1 MLKQVSEKKNQQ
13 RGPVSSPIGALSA
26 VHDGEDAAVSESR
39 SQRIEQKTDQME
51 FYDCGG
57 TTTKAEDFKPPDVEI
72 SNFVKPDDKFK
83 TVASWTRHRR
93 AVTDVP
99 TSPTKKEISNNEIEY
114 KKSNSFS
121 GPAGIPRVQTN
132 FIESEVIKKWLVHK
146 KKNLANTLKELH
158 ITKMNQ
164 LYVKD
169 PKTGHMSVTVRDLTK
184 IRVSASNEK
193 AIVVMSD
200 KGERKYIFTNLG
212 DKLDFMSIVKS
223 RKHVRPAKGLHTS
236 IPLELKESELELAT
250 ALYPC
255 EAWREG
261 AVVKHKGKLLVT
273 RYRLALLES
282 GPRVSSLKPIKGSKV
297 QAVKGMR
304 HSKGIEIVNEG
315 NITGILC
322 VKALGVE
329 LLAIESISWDRDTL
343 VVHCKDLRVLHFRIF
358 LIADGILDLL
368 KTKLYEKV
376 YPGMNQVSSMYA
388 YRKWFETKKAFCEKN
403 CTVTFEKDIDFVTFK
418 LEWAH
423 MDALARE
430 LSDTSSV
437 IYTEGSWMS
446 DEERIL
452 RAEFRRV
459 TRGLLK
465 TESTSNSSILFRISE
480 VNEKFDLCSTYPRY
494 LIVPHLAGDDLL
506 RKVAEHRSKGRIP
519 AIVWV
524 SKKNRG
530 VHISRCAQPGG
541 GILDTGGESDIIYVD
556 LLRKSNT
563 SCPCPQLVIVDCRPR
578 VNANV
583 NKLKGKGFENIANYK
598 ECFFQFFDIHN
609 IHKMRDS
616 LSAVKKMMFHPQ
628 DDGWYAKL
636 DNTSWII
643 YMRSILSCAAQV
655 VNIISQQ
662 KSVMIHCSDGWDRTS
677 QVSALSQLLLDNY
690 YRSCKGFLVLV
701 RKEWMWFGHMISTR
715 NGNFGVQGVPTTKRD
730 QRSPVFIQWLEC
742 VYQILRKFPT
752 AFEFTE
758 QFLLDIAKCWNSGEF
773 GDFFFNSEKERRE
786 QTAFFA
792 IPRSMHK
799 WFEQRLSDP
808 NNPYVSQTSD
818 WKQIDVL
825 HHQFAVRELVL
836 WERLH
841 CPFDHNDIEVGT
853 VDVLYRS
860 SIKNK
865 RVRPPAP
872 PRDLNVIRSNSG
884 SRLAKLPENATTWTK
899 EGLEKKIES
908 LRRELQIYGN
918 KLQAITKSENA
929 QLKSFSDSCA
939 SNGKFDQSESDD
951 EIKLN
956 DTSVTYYV

>member
-1 MLKQVSEKKNQQ
+1 MLKLVSEEKNQQ
-13 RGPVSSPIGALSA
+13 RGPDSSPIGAMTA
-26 VHDGEDAAVSESR
+26 VHDGEDAALAESR
-39 SQRIEQKTDQME
+39 SQRIEQKTDKME
-51 FYDCGG
+51 WYDCGG
-57 TTTKAEDFKPPDVEI
+57 TTTKADDFQPPLVEVSSFLKPDVEY
-72 SNFVKPDDKFK
+72 K
-83 TVASWTRHRR
+83 TETTKTRHRR

-99 TSPTKKEISNNEIEY
+99 NPTIKDFPNKERD
-114 KKSNSFS
+114 KKSCSFS
-121 GPAGIPRVQTN
+121 GPIGVPRVLVQTN
-132 FIESEVIKKWLVHK
+132 FIESEVVKKWLVHK

-169 PKTGHMSVTVRDLTK
+169 PKTGNMSVTVRDLTK
-184 IRVSASNEK
+184 IRVSASNNK

-200 KGERKYIFTNLG
+200 KGERKYIFTNLS

-304 HSKGIEIVNEG
+304 HSKGIEIVNER

-329 LLAIESISWDRDTL
+329 LLAIDSINWERDTL
-343 VVHCKDLRVLHFRIF
+343 VVHCKDLRVLHFRVF
-358 LIADGILDLL
+358 LIANGILDVL
-368 KTKLYEKV
+368 KKKLYEKV

-403 CTVTFEKDIDFVTFK
+403 CTVTFEKEIDFVTFK
-418 LEWAH
+418 LEVAH
-423 MDALARE
+423 MDDLARE
-430 LSDTSSV
+430 LSDISSV
-437 IYTEGSWMS
+437 IYRSGIEMS
-446 DEERIL
+446 DEEEIL

-465 TESTSNSSILFRISE
+465 TESTSNSSMLFRISE

-494 LIVPHLAGDDLL
+494 LIVPNLAGDDLL

-563 SCPCPQLVIVDCRPR
+563 SCSCPQLVIVDCRPR

-616 LSAVKKMMFHPQ
+616 LTAVKKMMFNPQ

-643 YMRSILSCAAQV
+643 YMRSILSCASQV
-655 VNIISQQ
+655 VNIISQK

-690 YRSCKGFLVLV
+690 YRSCRGFLVLL

-715 NGNFGVQGVPTTKRD
+715 NGNFGVQGVPTSKRD

-742 VYQILRKFPT
+742 VYQILRKFPS

-773 GDFFFNSEKERRE
+773 GDFFFNSEKERRD

-799 WFEQRLSDP
+799 WFEQRLADP
-808 NNPYVSQTSD
+808 NNPYVSPISD
-818 WKQIDVL
+818 WKRIDVL
-825 HHQFAVRELVL
+825 HHQFAVRDLVL

-865 RVRPPAP
+865 RSRPPAP
-872 PRDLNVIRSNSG
+872 PRDLNVINPNSV
-884 SRLAKLPENATTWTK
+884 RLAKLPENETTWTK

-908 LRRELQIYGN
+908 LRSELQIYGN

-929 QLKSFSDSCA
+929 LAKNFSDGCA
-939 SNGKFDQSESDD
+939 SNSKLDQNESDD
-951 EIKLN
+951 EIKL
-956 DTSVTYYV
+956 DDASVMYYV